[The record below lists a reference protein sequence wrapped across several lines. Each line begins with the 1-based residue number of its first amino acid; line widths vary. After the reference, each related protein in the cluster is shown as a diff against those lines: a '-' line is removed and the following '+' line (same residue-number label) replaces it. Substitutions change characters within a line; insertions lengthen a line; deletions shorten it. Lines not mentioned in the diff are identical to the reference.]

1 MKLHLQTQYKENY
14 GAHNW
19 DGEGEC
25 PQRWKFKGGIDYM
38 IPLPYDMPSKGL
50 IQMITELAVVH
61 VERKNYYCE
70 EYVIH
75 WEVVPDDYLTY
86 EEKQQLE
93 WEGCIEHP
101 ARRLTLREIG
111 MAV

>member
-1 MKLHLQTQYKENY
+1 MKLYIQTQYKENY

-50 IQMITELAVVH
+50 IQMITELAAAH

-70 EYVIH
+70 EYVVSA
-75 WEVVPDDYLTY
+75 EVVPDDFLTWM
-86 EEKQQLE
+86 EKAQFR
-93 WEGCIEHP
+93 WDGRIDDR
-101 ARRLTLREIG
+101 AKTLTLREIG